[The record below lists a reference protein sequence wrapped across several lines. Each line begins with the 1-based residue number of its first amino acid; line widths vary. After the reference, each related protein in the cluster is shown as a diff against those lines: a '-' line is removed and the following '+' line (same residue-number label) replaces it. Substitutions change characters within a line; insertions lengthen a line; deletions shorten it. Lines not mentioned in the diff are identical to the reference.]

1 MNDRR
6 TLFHRRLP
14 LAVDVAD
21 AIDNLVRS
29 DTVGLPL
36 AVTIEEIATELVRIA
51 NIDDEGDPVV
61 LSESTRAAVTDRFTN
76 YLSTSSIFRA
86 GYKTYEAETRNQV
99 IPVTRF
105 FFTAVYTDEARDCL
119 HVLDDYV
126 IRKSL
131 PTRSSPLT
139 DREGNPLVFEDD
151 EDADS
156 RRSGKTAGI
165 AVFPQDHLVE
175 GFAPKLVGVWLQRSA
190 SITIGLNEA
199 TATRLENAASASP
212 MIAPLRS
219 SVQANKSNLIAALP
233 KPKM

>member
-21 AIDNLVRS
+21 AIDNLITA
-29 DTVGLPL
+29 DTAGLPL
-36 AVTIEEIATELVRIA
+36 AVTIEDIAIELVRIA

-99 IPVTRF
+99 IPVTKF

-131 PTRSSPLT
+131 PTRSSAMT
-139 DREGNPLVFEDD
+139 DREGNPLVLEDD
-151 EDADS
+151 EDPS
-156 RRSGKTAGI
+156 PRSGKTAGI
-165 AVFPQDHLVE
+165 AVFPKDYLVE
-175 GFAPKLVGVWLQRSA
+175 GFSPKLIGVWLQRSA
-190 SITIGLNEA
+190 GITIGLNEA
-199 TATRLENAASASP
+199 TATRLENAASTSP
-212 MIAPLRS
+212 MIAPLRRG
-219 SVQANKSNLIAALP
+219 VQVNKGNLIAALP
-233 KPKM
+233 KPQT